1 MRGDFQGLW
10 DVDASLLLSS
20 CRHLSLGPKLCKQL
34 MCISALLTL
43 LARGSSCCHCQWD
56 CGWGIKRLHEDVAYA
71 LKRLKCLGL
80 HHLLPSRHAIYPPLY
95 SLACH
100 SSWGAGL
107 RALLG
112 AGQACPCSCKPPAL
126 ACPRGAGAAWGLRGA
141 ALCTDSR
148 GRQQ

>member
-20 CRHLSLGPKLCKQL
+20 CQRLSLGPKLCKQL
-34 MCISALLTL
+34 MCIGALLTL

-56 CGWGIKRLHEDVAYA
+56 WGWGIIKRLHEDVAYA

-112 AGQACPCSCKPPAL
+112 AGQAFPSSCKPPAL
-126 ACPRGAGAAWGLRGA
+126 AAWGLCGA